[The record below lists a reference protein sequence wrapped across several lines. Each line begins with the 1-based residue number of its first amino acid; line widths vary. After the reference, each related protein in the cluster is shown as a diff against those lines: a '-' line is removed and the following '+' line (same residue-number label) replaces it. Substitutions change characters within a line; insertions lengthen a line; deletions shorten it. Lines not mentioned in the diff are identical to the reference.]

1 MTSSTDSREGSP
13 FCVDSPF
20 DEDYTSED
28 ISMNEFIQTHRDNIL
43 KLINTNYKHEE
54 QEYNCEQYH
63 ENPHELSLLVP
74 DEHTGPSYYTRGL
87 GVDYGPYDE
96 TPTSYDNDNYQDLAA
111 SLAGMSKTS
120 KPSPLDTSH
129 ETLDDNSP
137 TKTPFAPVT
146 KERRSIEDDDDF
158 MPTSPLPL
166 VRQLAEELGSDE
178 PSNPSLYDIKRY
190 MKEFNVTAEEADV
203 LLRESNKEYPLDLPP
218 NLEEIGNLCP
228 DDDINMTLKEAEED
242 YVQDY
247 DEDYDEDYN
256 EDEDEDRDGEFYEE
270 LNLDERKNYL
280 DNLELKMKKFS
291 EELFE
296 KQLLIEQKNIE
307 LEEKLQT
314 FQKQEKDN
322 TPFTRLFDV
331 SVVIVIG
338 WGVMKIINLISTH

>member
-28 ISMNEFIQTHRDNIL
+28 ISMNEFIRTHRDNIL
-43 KLINTNYKHEE
+43 KLINTNNEHEE
-54 QEYNCEQYH
+54 QEYDCQK
-63 ENPHELSLLVP
+63 LL
-74 DEHTGPSYYTRGL
+74 DS
-87 GVDYGPYDE
+87 
-96 TPTSYDNDNYQDLAA
+96 PTID
-111 SLAGMSKTS
+111 SKVS
-120 KPSPLDTSH
+120 KPSPLDTSY

-146 KERRSIEDDDDF
+146 KERRSIEEDEF
-158 MPTSPLPL
+158 IPTSPLPL
-166 VRQLAEELGSDE
+166 VRQLAEELGYDEQSDDY
-178 PSNPSLYDIKRY
+178 LCDVKRY
-190 MKEFNVTAEEADV
+190 MDEYNVTAEQADI
-203 LLRESNKEYPLDLPP
+203 LLSESNTEYPLDLPP
-218 NLEEIGNLCP
+218 NLEEIGNLYP
-228 DDDINMTLKEAEED
+228 DDDVNMTLKEAEED
-242 YVQDY
+242 YDEDY
-247 DEDYDEDYN
+247 NEDYDEDY
-256 EDEDEDRDGEFYEE
+256 DGEFYEE
-270 LNLDERKNYL
+270 LNNDERKVYL
-280 DNLELKMKKFS
+280 DNLELKMKRFS

-314 FQKQEKDN
+314 LQKQEKDN